1 MKELDFWIKFKL
13 PTFMT
18 KPTKLLQP
26 KTIAKKENAFSP
38 FTLTFKNKIA
48 ESAFVQNY
56 FQNSK
61 VSLRFGILY
70 TFVLLIT
77 QFCLNYSGGNLAVAN
92 ILLGIYIFYGLI
104 LIKKSYNNS
113 FAPYMQSLTSF
124 YGFAL
129 FVHSSIVF
137 WEFRNIVNYSA
148 FVGILLMIFY
158 TFMRLKFVTSAIT
171 GILISSLF
179 LGTLYYLS
187 ISNLIFIGSYI
198 FLVNLFGLLMSH
210 RLEYY
215 SKRQFLLTK
224 EITAQNQISDE
235 LLLNIL
241 PESVAQRLK
250 NKEEYIV
257 DEFNS
262 VSILF
267 CDICG
272 FTPLSAKI
280 PAKKL
285 VKMLNDMFCAFDQI
299 AQKYEIEKIKTMG
312 DCYMAVAGM
321 PVITIDHAY
330 KMAGMALDMK
340 AFVQQFNQHLN
351 VRIGINTGPV
361 IAGVIGIKKF
371 TYDIWGNPVNITQRV
386 EAAGDSGRISIAE
399 STWQHIKTRFET
411 DARGAVEVK
420 HQGLVNMYYLTRLR
434 PDFSSDPA
442 GIMPNDRFW
451 KQE

>member
-1 MKELDFWIKFKL
+1 MPNQKSNQ
-13 PTFMT
+13 
-18 KPTKLLQP
+18 LLSPKKIEQP
-26 KTIAKKENAFSP
+26 ENAFHPIS
-38 FTLTFKNKIA
+38 LTFKNKKT
-48 ESAFVQNY
+48 ELNFVQNY
-56 FQNSK
+56 FQGSK

-330 KMAGMALDMK
+330 KMACMALDMK

-371 TYDIWGNPVNITQRV
+371 TYDIWGNSVNVAARMESHSLNGEIQITQ
-386 EAAGDSGRISIAE
+386 D
-399 STWQHIKTRFET
+399 TYDLIKDDFVCEY
-411 DARGAVEVK
+411 RGEIEVK
-420 HQGLVNMYYLTRLR
+420 GKGMMRTYFLKSRKDIANLKSLNLG
-434 PDFSSDPA
+434 F
-442 GIMPNDRFW
+442 
-451 KQE
+451 